1 MKKVILLVLSW
12 RLLLFLPLFFL
23 PFIPSPTNTRYLG
36 ISPWANFDGIP
47 YLSIAS
53 QGYVNEARFFPLYPL
68 IIKVIVFIARLP
80 ITPYIYFVTG
90 FLLSNIAFLI
100 TVLVLYKLLRLDYS
114 HKISL
119 LSILFLL
126 LFPASFFFGSVYS
139 ESIFLLL
146 TVLSFYFARKR
157 KWLLAIAIAMFL
169 PVTRSVGIVI
179 LPALFVEWLLQQKE
193 KNVPSFSILLLLFI
207 IPIGL
212 IEYAIYNFLKWGN
225 ALYFIQAQT
234 ELGNSR
240 STGIVLIPQTLFRYA
255 KILLTVPITQ
265 YVWHIA
271 LLELA
276 VFIFGAI
283 LLYFAYAKKIRLSYF
298 VFSLL
303 AFLIPTSTGTF
314 TGLPRYVIVLFPL
327 FAALALVKN
336 KTVKIIYCVISI
348 ILSIALLM
356 LFARGYYIS

>member
-1 MKKVILLVLSW
+1 
-12 RLLLFLPLFFL
+12 
-23 PFIPSPTNTRYLG
+23 
-36 ISPWANFDGIP
+36 
-47 YLSIAS
+47 
-53 QGYVNEARFFPLYPL
+53 
-68 IIKVIVFIARLP
+68 
-80 ITPYIYFVTG
+80 
-90 FLLSNIAFLI
+90 
-100 TVLVLYKLLRLDYS
+100 
-114 HKISL
+114 
-119 LSILFLL
+119 
-126 LFPASFFFGSVYS
+126 
-139 ESIFLLL
+139 
-146 TVLSFYFARKR
+146 
-157 KWLLAIAIAMFL
+157 MFL